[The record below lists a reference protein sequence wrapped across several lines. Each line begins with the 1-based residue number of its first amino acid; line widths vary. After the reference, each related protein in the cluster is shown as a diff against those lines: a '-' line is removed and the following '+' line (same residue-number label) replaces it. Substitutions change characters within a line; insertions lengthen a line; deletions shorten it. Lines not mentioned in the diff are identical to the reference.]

1 MPNHVTNVLTLHGEP
16 EQIRAMLEA
25 IQYDD
30 LGIGS
35 VDFNKIIPMPESL
48 NIEAGSQTSTGL
60 KAYQDFIEVYTLGGT
75 IHQDDL
81 ENIPHKSEDAFLRQR
96 SDIRPEEWE
105 LGKAAW
111 NNIRLYGVPTWYGW
125 RNHHWGTKW
134 NSYGYGEAKVDYQ
147 DGDAL
152 NFLTAWS
159 APHPV
164 MEKLA
169 EMFPNVE
176 IEHEWADEDIGHN
189 CGRYRYQNGVR
200 IEEWFP
206 ETEREAIDL
215 SCELMGLEPLDYG
228 LALNAAGTSYINLED
243 DEYEKIELLGKTALF
258 SNARLTDADIP
269 EGLYCYHLRH
279 SDDGGKFCSVEPRVG
294 VNHGGSVILKEPLD
308 FGESG
313 YISLD
318 EETSPNFSGERE
330 NFSDFL
336 SDTSPQEAEEMKL
349 C

>member
-1 MPNHVTNVLTLHGEP
+1 VPNHVTNVLTLHGESD
-16 EQIRAMLEA
+16 QIRAMLEA

-159 APHPV
+159 VPHPV

-215 SCELMGLEPLDYG
+215 GCELMGLEPLDYG
-228 LALNAAGTSYINLED
+228 LALNAAGTDYVNLED

-279 SDDGGKFCSVEPRVG
+279 SDDGGKFCSVEPSVG

-308 FGESG
+308 FGKSE
-313 YISLD
+313 YIPLD

>member
-1 MPNHVTNVLTLHGEP
+1 MPNHVTNVLTLRGEP
-16 EQIRAMLEA
+16 KQIRAMLGA

-48 NIEAGSQTSTGL
+48 NIEASGQMNTGL
-60 KAYQDFIEVYTLGGT
+60 KAYQDFLEVYTLDGT
-75 IHQDDL
+75 IHQDNL
-81 ENIPHKSEDAFLRQR
+81 KNIPRKSEDVFLQQR

-111 NNIRLYGVPTWYGW
+111 NNIRLYGAPTWYEW
-125 RNHHWGTKW
+125 CNRNWGTKW
-134 NSYGYGEAKVDYQ
+134 NSYGY
-147 DGDAL
+147 DGMVGGYPSGNTL
-152 NFLTAWS
+152 RFLTAWS

-206 ETEREAIDL
+206 ETNREAIDL
-215 SCELMGLEPLDYG
+215 GCELMGMEPLDYG
-228 LALNAAGTSYINLED
+228 LALNAAGTGYVNLE
-243 DEYEKIELLGKTALF
+243 ERYGKIELFGKPALF
-258 SNARLTDADIP
+258 WNAHLTDEDIP
-269 EGLYCYHLRH
+269 VGLHCYYLKVSGDR
-279 SDDGGKFCSVEPRVG
+279 SRFYSVVPQADAH
-294 VNHGGSVILKEPLD
+294 HGGSVILKEPLD
-308 FGESG
+308 FGERG
-313 YISLD
+313 YIPLIPKEDLISLG
-318 EETSPNFSGERE
+318 EAETL
-330 NFSDFL
+330 SDFL
-336 SDTSPQEAEEMKL
+336 SEAAPQEIEGMKL

>member
-1 MPNHVTNVLTLHGEP
+1 MPNHVTNVLTLRGEP
-16 EQIRAMLEA
+16 EQIRAMLGA

-48 NIEAGSQTSTGL
+48 NIEASSQTSTGL

-75 IHQDDL
+75 IHQDNL
-81 ENIPHKSEDAFLRQR
+81 ENIPRESEDAFLKQR
-96 SDIRPEEWE
+96 SDIRPKEWR

-111 NNIRLYGVPTWYGW
+111 NNIRLYGSPTWYEW
-125 RNHHWGTKW
+125 CSQHWGTKW
-134 NSYGYGEAKVDYQ
+134 DAYGYGVSKVDYQ

-206 ETEREAIDL
+206 ETNREAIDL
-215 SCELMGLEPLDYG
+215 GCELMGMEPLDYG
-228 LALNAAGTSYINLED
+228 LALNAAGTGYVNLE
-243 DEYEKIELLGKTALF
+243 ERYGKIELFGKPALF
-258 SNARLTDADIP
+258 WNAHLTDEDIP
-269 EGLYCYHLRH
+269 VGLHCYYLKVSGDR
-279 SDDGGKFCSVEPRVG
+279 SRFYSVVPQADAH
-294 VNHGGSVILKEPLD
+294 HGGSVILKEPLD
-308 FGESG
+308 FGERG
-313 YISLD
+313 YIPLIPKEDIISLG
-318 EETSPNFSGERE
+318 EAETL
-330 NFSDFL
+330 SDFL
-336 SDTSPQEAEEMKL
+336 SEAAPQEIEGMKL

>member
-1 MPNHVTNVLTLHGEP
+1 MPNHVTNVLTLRGEP
-16 EQIRAMLEA
+16 EQIRAMLGA

-60 KAYQDFIEVYTLGGT
+60 KAYQNFIEVYTLGGT
-75 IHQDDL
+75 IHLGDL
-81 ENIPHKSEDAFLRQR
+81 ANIPHESEDAFLKQR

-111 NNIRLYGVPTWYGW
+111 NNIRLYGAPTWYEW
-125 RNHHWGTKW
+125 CNRNWGTKW
-134 NSYGYGEAKVDYQ
+134 NSYGY
-147 DGDAL
+147 DGMVGGYPSGNTL
-152 NFLTAWS
+152 RFLTAWS

-206 ETEREAIDL
+206 ETNREAIDL
-215 SCELMGLEPLDYG
+215 GCELMGMEPLDYG
-228 LALNAAGTSYINLED
+228 LALNVAGTDYVNLE
-243 DEYEKIELLGKTALF
+243 ERYGKIELFGKPALYV
-258 SNARLTDADIP
+258 NTRLTDEDIP
-269 EGLYCYHLRH
+269 AGLHCYYLGVSGDR
-279 SDDGGKFCSVEPRVG
+279 SRFCSVVPQADAR
-294 VNHGGSVILKEPLD
+294 HGGSVILKEPLD
-308 FGESG
+308 FGERG
-313 YISLD
+313 YIPLIPKEDLISLG
-318 EETSPNFSGERE
+318 EAETLA
-330 NFSDFL
+330 DFL
-336 SDTSPQEAEEMKL
+336 SEAAPQEMKF

>member
-215 SCELMGLEPLDYG
+215 GCELMGLEPLDYG
-228 LALNAAGTSYINLED
+228 LALNAAGTDYVNLED
-243 DEYEKIELLGKTALF
+243 DEYEKIELLGRCRYNSLPFEINRSREADETQRLKYRYLDLRNPAVKKNIILRCNVIAALRK
-258 SNARLTDADIP
+258 AMM
-269 EGLYCYHLRH
+269 EH
-279 SDDGGKFCSVEPRVG
+279 
-294 VNHGGSVILKEPLD
+294 
-308 FGESG
+308 
-313 YISLD
+313 
-318 EETSPNFSGERE
+318 
-330 NFSDFL
+330 DFL
-336 SDTSPQEAEEMKL
+336 EITTPILTASSPASTPASSTP
-349 C
+349 CRRRRSSSSSC

>member
-16 EQIRAMLEA
+16 DQIRAMLEA
-25 IQYDD
+25 IRYDD

-48 NIEAGSQTSTGL
+48 NIEADSQTSTGL
-60 KAYQDFIEVYTLGGT
+60 KVYRDFIEVYTLGGT

-81 ENIPHKSEDAFLRQR
+81 GNIPCKSEDTFLRQR
-96 SDIRPEEWE
+96 SDIRPKEWK

-111 NNIRLYGVPTWYGW
+111 NNIRLYGSPTWYEW
-125 RNHHWGTKW
+125 CNQHWGTKW
-134 NSYGYGEAKVDYQ
+134 NAYGYGEAKVDYQ
-147 DGDAL
+147 DGDTL

-169 EMFPNVE
+169 EMFPDVE

-200 IEEWFP
+200 IEEWLP

-215 SCELMGLEPLDYG
+215 GCELMGLEPLDYG
-228 LALNAAGTSYINLED
+228 LALNAAGTGYVNLED
-243 DEYEKIELLGKTALF
+243 DEYEKIGLLGKTALF

-308 FGESG
+308 FGKSG
-313 YISLD
+313 YIPLD

>member
-1 MPNHVTNVLTLHGEP
+1 MPNHVTNVLTLRGEP
-16 EQIRAMLEA
+16 EQIRAMLGA

-75 IHQDDL
+75 IHQNNL
-81 ENIPHKSEDAFLRQR
+81 ENIPRKSEDVFLQQR

-111 NNIRLYGVPTWYGW
+111 NNIRLYGAPTWYEW
-125 RNHHWGTKW
+125 CNRNWGTKW
-134 NSYGYGEAKVDYQ
+134 NSYGY
-147 DGDAL
+147 DGMVGGYPSGNTL
-152 NFLTAWS
+152 RFQTAWS

-206 ETEREAIDL
+206 ETNREAIDL
-215 SCELMGLEPLDYG
+215 GCELMGLEPLDYG
-228 LALNAAGTSYINLED
+228 LALNAAGTGYVNLED
-243 DEYEKIELLGKTALF
+243 DEYEKIELFGKTVLF
-258 SNARLTDADIP
+258 SNASLTDADIP

-279 SDDGGKFCSVEPRVG
+279 GDDGGKFCSVEPRAG

-313 YISLD
+313 YIPLD
-318 EETSPNFSGERE
+318 EETSPSFSGERE
-330 NFSDFL
+330 NFSEFL
-336 SDTSPQEAEEMKL
+336 DGASLQEIEGMKL

>member
-1 MPNHVTNVLTLHGEP
+1 MPNHVTNVLTLHGESD
-16 EQIRAMLEA
+16 QIRAMLEA

-159 APHPV
+159 
-164 MEKLA
+164 
-169 EMFPNVE
+169 E
-176 IEHEWADEDIGHN
+176 I
-189 CGRYRYQNGVR
+189 GRASCR
-200 IEEWFP
+200 
-206 ETEREAIDL
+206 ER
-215 SCELMGLEPLDYG
+215 
-228 LALNAAGTSYINLED
+228 
-243 DEYEKIELLGKTALF
+243 
-258 SNARLTDADIP
+258 
-269 EGLYCYHLRH
+269 
-279 SDDGGKFCSVEPRVG
+279 V
-294 VNHGGSVILKEPLD
+294 
-308 FGESG
+308 
-313 YISLD
+313 
-318 EETSPNFSGERE
+318 
-330 NFSDFL
+330 
-336 SDTSPQEAEEMKL
+336 
-349 C
+349 

>member
-16 EQIRAMLEA
+16 DQIRAMLEA
-25 IQYDD
+25 IRYDG

-48 NIEAGSQTSTGL
+48 NIEAGSQTSAGL
-60 KAYQDFIEVYTLGGT
+60 KAYQNFIEVYTLGGT

-81 ENIPHKSEDAFLRQR
+81 GNIPRKSEEVFFRQR
-96 SDIRPEEWE
+96 SDIRPREWK

-111 NNIRLYGVPTWYGW
+111 NNIRLYGATTWYEW
-125 RNHHWGTKW
+125 CNQHWGTKW

-147 DGDAL
+147 EGDAL

-159 APHPV
+159 ALHPV

-215 SCELMGLEPLDYG
+215 GCELMGLEPLDYG
-228 LALNAAGTSYINLED
+228 LALNAAGTDYVNLED

-258 SNARLTDADIP
+258 
-269 EGLYCYHLRH
+269 
-279 SDDGGKFCSVEPRVG
+279 
-294 VNHGGSVILKEPLD
+294 
-308 FGESG
+308 
-313 YISLD
+313 
-318 EETSPNFSGERE
+318 
-330 NFSDFL
+330 
-336 SDTSPQEAEEMKL
+336 
-349 C
+349 

>member
-1 MPNHVTNVLTLHGEP
+1 MPNYVTNVLTLHGDP
-16 EQIRAMLEA
+16 AQIRAMLKD

-48 NIEAGSQTSTGL
+48 DIEAGSQTSTGL
-60 KAYQDFIEVYTLGGT
+60 KAYQDFVEAYTLGGA

-81 ENIPHKSEDAFLRQR
+81 ENIPHESEDAFLRQR
-96 SDIRPEEWE
+96 SDIRPKAWK

-111 NNIRLYGVPTWYGW
+111 NNIRLYGVPTWYEW
-125 RNHHWGTKW
+125 CNQHWGTKW
-134 NSYGYGEAKVDYQ
+134 NAYGYGEAKVNYH
-147 DGDAL
+147 DGDVL

-169 EMFPNVE
+169 ERFPDVE
-176 IEHEWADEDIGHN
+176 IKHEWADEYIGEN

-200 IEEWFP
+200 VEEWLP
-206 ETEREAIDL
+206 ETEREAIDFG
-215 SCELMGLEPLDYG
+215 CELMGLNPLDYG
-228 LALNAAGTSYINLED
+228 IAPNAAGTSYVNLED
-243 DEYEKIELLGKTALF
+243 DKYEKIELLGKTALF
-258 SNARLTDADIP
+258 SNDRLTDADIP

-279 SDDGGKFCSVEPRVG
+279 SDDSGSFCAVEPMGG
-294 VNHGGSVILKEPLD
+294 VNNGGSVILKEPLE

-313 YISLD
+313 YIPLD
-318 EETSPNFSGERE
+318 EEASPNFSGEEE

-336 SDTSPQEAEEMKL
+336 SDTSPQEAEEIKL

>member
-1 MPNHVTNVLTLHGEP
+1 MPNHVTNVLTLHGESD
-16 EQIRAMLEA
+16 QIRAMLEA

-81 ENIPHKSEDAFLRQR
+81 ENIPRKSEDAFLRQR
-96 SDIRPEEWE
+96 SDIRPKEWK

-125 RNHHWGTKW
+125 RNQHWGTKW
-134 NSYGYGEAKVDYQ
+134 NSYGYGEAEVNYQ
-147 DGDAL
+147 EGDAL

-189 CGRYRYQNGVR
+189 CGRYR
-200 IEEWFP
+200 
-206 ETEREAIDL
+206 
-215 SCELMGLEPLDYG
+215 
-228 LALNAAGTSYINLED
+228 
-243 DEYEKIELLGKTALF
+243 
-258 SNARLTDADIP
+258 
-269 EGLYCYHLRH
+269 
-279 SDDGGKFCSVEPRVG
+279 
-294 VNHGGSVILKEPLD
+294 
-308 FGESG
+308 
-313 YISLD
+313 
-318 EETSPNFSGERE
+318 
-330 NFSDFL
+330 
-336 SDTSPQEAEEMKL
+336 
-349 C
+349 

>member
-25 IQYDD
+25 IRYDD

-48 NIEAGSQTSTGL
+48 NIEAGSQTSAGL
-60 KAYQDFIEVYTLGGT
+60 KAYQNFIEVYTLGGT

-81 ENIPHKSEDAFLRQR
+81 ENIPRKSEEVFFRQR
-96 SDIRPEEWE
+96 SDIRPREWK

-111 NNIRLYGVPTWYGW
+111 NNIRLYGAPTWYEW
-125 RNHHWGTKW
+125 CNQHWGTKW

-147 DGDAL
+147 EGDAL

-206 ETEREAIDL
+206 ETER
-215 SCELMGLEPLDYG
+215 
-228 LALNAAGTSYINLED
+228 
-243 DEYEKIELLGKTALF
+243 
-258 SNARLTDADIP
+258 
-269 EGLYCYHLRH
+269 
-279 SDDGGKFCSVEPRVG
+279 
-294 VNHGGSVILKEPLD
+294 
-308 FGESG
+308 
-313 YISLD
+313 
-318 EETSPNFSGERE
+318 
-330 NFSDFL
+330 
-336 SDTSPQEAEEMKL
+336 
-349 C
+349 

>member
-1 MPNHVTNVLTLHGEP
+1 VPNHVTNVLTLHGEP

-25 IQYDD
+25 IRYDD

-48 NIEAGSQTSTGL
+48 DIEAGGLTSTGL
-60 KAYQDFIEVYTLGGT
+60 KAYQDFIEAYTLGGT

-81 ENIPHKSEDAFLRQR
+81 ENIPRKSEDTFLRQR
-96 SDIRPEEWE
+96 SDIRRKEWK

-111 NNIRLYGVPTWYGW
+111 NNIRLYGVPTWYEW
-125 RNHHWGTKW
+125 CNQHWGTKW
-134 NSYGYGEAKVDYQ
+134 NSYGYGEAKVNYK
-147 DGDAL
+147 DGDVL
-152 NFLTAWS
+152 NFLTAGS

-169 EMFPNVE
+169 EMFPDVE
-176 IEHEWADEDIGHN
+176 IKHEWADEYIGEN

-200 IEEWFP
+200 IEEWLP
-206 ETEREAIDL
+206 ETEREAIDFG
-215 SCELMGLEPLDYG
+215 CELMGLNPLDYG
-228 LALNAAGTSYINLED
+228 IAPNAAGTSYVNLEGD
-243 DEYEKIELLGKTALF
+243 KYEKIELLGKTALF
-258 SNARLTDADIP
+258 SNDRLTDADIP

-279 SDDGGKFCSVEPRVG
+279 SDDSGSFCAVEPMVG
-294 VNHGGSVILKEPLD
+294 VNRGGSVILKEPLE

-313 YISLD
+313 YIPLD

-336 SDTSPQEAEEMKL
+336 SDTSPQEGEEMKL

>member
-1 MPNHVTNVLTLHGEP
+1 MPNHVTNVLTLHGES

-25 IQYDD
+25 IRYDG

-35 VDFNKIIPMPESL
+35 VDFNKIIPMPERL
-48 NIEAGSQTSTGL
+48 NIEAGSQTSAGL
-60 KAYQDFIEVYTLGGT
+60 KAYQNFIEVYTLGGT

-81 ENIPHKSEDAFLRQR
+81 GNIPRKSEEVFFRQR
-96 SDIRPEEWE
+96 SDIRPREWK

-111 NNIRLYGVPTWYGW
+111 NNIRLYGAPTWYEW
-125 RNHHWGTKW
+125 CNQHWGTKW

-147 DGDAL
+147 EGDAL

-215 SCELMGLEPLDYG
+215 GCELMGLEPLEYG
-228 LALNAAGTSYINLED
+228 LALNAAGTDYVNLED

-313 YISLD
+313 YIPLD
-318 EETSPNFSGERE
+318 EETSPNFSGEKE

-336 SDTSPQEAEEMKL
+336 SATSPQETEEIKL